1 MTETA
6 LRDDR
11 WRVRRYVVPVPS
23 QAAVARPWQLQS
35 PVPAPPPYSGV
46 RVAVWGIWPPQWTL
60 QSAPMLVFPNW
71 PVAFRAAW
79 DRAQFAAV
87 PPPSKQPTF
96 PEINY
101 QESEDNGEA

>member
-1 MTETA
+1 
-6 LRDDR
+6 
-11 WRVRRYVVPVPS
+11 
-23 QAAVARPWQLQS
+23 
-35 PVPAPPPYSGV
+35 
-46 RVAVWGIWPPQWTL
+46 
-60 QSAPMLVFPNW
+60 MLVFPNW